1 MTNSLK
7 LGKVVMIFL
16 DDLRRVVFVVV
27 LTMLFLSLKCR
38 GQFLIKFLAESK
50 KPCFSITLVDIEK
63 VDWQNQLFS
72 LSPVGI
78 SKLKDAQCDFESFD
92 VVLNDSIIY
101 SGKMEPAHRSA
112 IALKEP
118 AILCSDN
125 QLFVG
130 NGFRFVIFYK
140 GKGDDVR
147 FNQKLFDFFRDNN
160 KTISQR

>member
-1 MTNSLK
+1 M
-7 LGKVVMIFL
+7 
-16 DDLRRVVFVVV
+16 RRVIFVVV
-27 LTMLFLSLKCR
+27 ATTVLLPLNCH
-38 GQFLIKFLAESK
+38 GQFLINFIAEGK

-72 LSPVGI
+72 LSPLGI

-112 IALKEP
+112 IALTEP
-118 AILCSDN
+118 AILYSDN

-130 NGFRFVIFYK
+130 NGFRFAIFYK

-147 FNQKLFDFFRDNN
+147 FNQNLFDFLKDNN
-160 KTISQR
+160 KTIGQR